1 MMKRSTKILL
11 ALLLLLGGATAA
23 YFLAGRN
30 SGAGM
35 GGWDRKFK
43 VEDPESI
50 HKIFLA
56 DRRGN
61 QTTLIRT
68 GDKWIYN
75 GAHPANPNIMK
86 NLLEAI
92 TRVELQYI
100 PPTSATKPMV
110 EDLAANGIKVEVY
123 GKGDKLLK
131 AYYVGGTTPDERGTI
146 MIMENAEQPYVTQ
159 IPSMVGAIRGRYA
172 ITGDDWRDKALFSMK
187 PEDIRFV
194 SIEYPRLK
202 NRSFI
207 LERSGEEFN
216 IRPFYEVTPTINTPY
231 KKGSGEQFLEGFEGI
246 IIEAF
251 ENDNPLRDSITQRIP
266 FSIITLKTKSGE
278 DLTLRMHPAISSNRF
293 LETGPPVYEH
303 YLVEASP
310 SNDFMLVQDRI
321 VSRIH
326 WGYDFFF
333 VDQNKKETQSQ

>member
-23 YFLAGRN
+23 YFLAGRS

-43 VEDPESI
+43 VEDPEAI

-100 PPTSATKPMV
+100 PPPAPQNPWSKTWRPTASRSRCTGRATNCSKPTTWAARLPTSAV
-110 EDLAANGIKVEVY
+110 
-123 GKGDKLLK
+123 
-131 AYYVGGTTPDERGTI
+131 
-146 MIMENAEQPYVTQ
+146 
-159 IPSMVGAIRGRYA
+159 PS
-172 ITGDDWRDKALFSMK
+172 
-187 PEDIRFV
+187 
-194 SIEYPRLK
+194 
-202 NRSFI
+202 
-207 LERSGEEFN
+207 
-216 IRPFYEVTPTINTPY
+216 
-231 KKGSGEQFLEGFEGI
+231 
-246 IIEAF
+246 
-251 ENDNPLRDSITQRIP
+251 
-266 FSIITLKTKSGE
+266 
-278 DLTLRMHPAISSNRF
+278 
-293 LETGPPVYEH
+293 
-303 YLVEASP
+303 
-310 SNDFMLVQDRI
+310 
-321 VSRIH
+321 
-326 WGYDFFF
+326 
-333 VDQNKKETQSQ
+333 